1 MFSRGVVRPLHNAQ
15 LAMQTAQEIGNFQ
28 RRHAEVPHSAVA
40 IALTLARDDQPA
52 AAPNA
57 QQEDEL
63 DALAREARNG
73 DRSSFEA
80 LLAALRPRAM
90 ATAVRIL
97 RNCDDAEDA
106 VQDAF
111 VKIWRS
117 FRRFEGRSAF
127 STWVHRIV
135 MNASLDLLRRS
146 GARGESHAR
155 IPSQL
160 HDQPGTTGEIEA
172 ASDCTPETLLSELE
186 TQVMVRAAIARLP
199 LLHRQAVELR
209 ELEDCSYQEMADII
223 QCPIGTVMSR
233 LHHARHRLAED
244 LGQLFAPGVA
254 LAAA

>member
-1 MFSRGVVRPLHNAQ
+1 MFSEIPVRPLQNAQ
-15 LAMQTAQEIGNFQ
+15 LAMQTAQEIANFQ
-28 RRHAEVPHSAVA
+28 HRHAEVPHGAVA
-40 IALTLARDDQPA
+40 IALTLARADKPTA
-52 AAPNA
+52 EAIP
-57 QQEDEL
+57 QEDEL
-63 DALAREARNG
+63 DALAREARDG
-73 DRSSFEA
+73 DRSAFEA

-90 ATAVRIL
+90 ATAVKIL
-97 RNCDDAEDA
+97 RNGDDAEDA

-135 MNASLDLLRRS
+135 MNASLDLLRRT
-146 GARGESHAR
+146 GARCESHAR
-155 IPSQL
+155 MPSQV
-160 HDQPGTTGEIEA
+160 HDQTETAGEIEP
-172 ASDCTPETLLSELE
+172 ASDRTPETLLSELE
-186 TQVMVRAAIARLP
+186 TQMTVRAAIARLP

-209 ELEDCSYQEMADII
+209 EMEDHSYQEMADII

-244 LGQLFAPGVA
+244 LGQPFAHGVA

>member
-1 MFSRGVVRPLHNAQ
+1 
-15 LAMQTAQEIGNFQ
+15 MQTAQEIGTFQ
-28 RRHAEVPHSAVA
+28 RQRAEVPHDAVA
-40 IALTLARDDQPA
+40 IALTPAQVEKLAEAPA
-52 AAPNA
+52 A
-57 QQEDEL
+57 QEDEL
-63 DALAREARNG
+63 DALAREARDG

-80 LLAALRPRAM
+80 LLAAVRPRAM
-90 ATAVRIL
+90 ATAMKVL
-97 RNCDDAEDA
+97 RSGDDAEDA
-106 VQDAF
+106 VQEAF

-146 GARGESHAR
+146 GARYETHAR
-155 IPSQL
+155 VQPQ
-160 HDQPGTTGEIEA
+160 DQPEIPQEFEPT
-172 ASDCTPETLLSELE
+172 DERTPETELSELE
-186 TQVMVRAAIARLP
+186 TQMLVRTAIARLP

-223 QCPIGTVMSR
+223 HCPIGTVMSR

-244 LGQLFAPGVA
+244 LSQPFADRVA